1 MPTIALTD
9 LFIKAITPTGER
21 QEIADATRRGLVLR
35 VAPDGERLTWT
46 FSYRRKSDG
55 LRQRL
60 TLGIY
65 PDLKLADA
73 RAAALRH
80 AVAVSEGRDPA
91 AERRRPAGLRL
102 NDLVAEWAARRAPA
116 IRSAALT
123 LTRMRAHILPR
134 FGKEAVADLKRG
146 DVALHLEKLAR
157 MDKNTGKTRRGGPA
171 GARRTADDL
180 LLVLGWGV
188 KVGLLDANPL
198 AGLAKP
204 GAPSARDRVLTEGE
218 LRNLL
223 AALPR
228 AKMDDATRR
237 AIRLLA
243 LLACRVGELIGA
255 DVRDVD
261 TEQATLTVP
270 AHRSKNGRPAVIPL
284 SLPALALIREQ
295 LAAEAEAEAR
305 RAKRERRRPA
315 PVLYLFPNARTG
327 APVEPHSVSVAVRR
341 NLEILGAGQWTPH
354 DLRRTAATMMA
365 DLGVQPHIIEVTLN
379 HISGF
384 RAGVAGIYNRNTYAR
399 EHRDA
404 LERLAARIAE
414 IEDGGERKIVPL
426 RA

>member
-1 MPTIALTD
+1 MPTTALTD
-9 LFIKAITPTGER
+9 KFIQAIRATGER
-21 QEIADATRRGLVLR
+21 QEISDATRQGLILR

-55 LRQRL
+55 RRQRL
-60 TLGIY
+60 TLGTY

-73 RAAALRH
+73 RAAALEH
-80 AVAVSEGRDPA
+80 AVAVAKGADPA
-91 AERRRPAGLRL
+91 AERRAPAGATL
-102 NDLVAEWAARRAPA
+102 NDLVAEWEARRAPE
-116 IRSAALT
+116 IRSAGLT
-123 LTRMRAHILPR
+123 LVRLRAHILPK
-134 FGKEAVADLKRG
+134 FGKHVVADLKRG
-146 DVALHLEKLAR
+146 DAALHLEKLAR
-157 MDKNTGKTRRGGPA
+157 KDRNTGKTRRGGPA

-180 LLVLGWGV
+180 MLVLGWGV
-188 KVGLLDANPL
+188 KVGLLDVNPL

-204 GAPSARDRVLTEGE
+204 GAPSSRERVLSEVE
-218 LRNLL
+218 LRAVLT
-223 AALPR
+223 ALPR

-237 AIRLLA
+237 AIRLLT

-284 SLPALALIREQ
+284 SPPALALICEQ
-295 LAAEAEAEAR
+295 IAAEIAAEAR
-305 RAKRERRRPA
+305 RAKRERRAPA

-327 APVEPHSVSVAVRR
+327 APVEPHSISVAVRR
-341 NLEILGAGQWTPH
+341 NLEMLGAGQWTPH

-365 DLGVQPHIIEVTLN
+365 DLGVQPHIIEVCLN

-384 RAGVAGIYNRNTYAR
+384 RSGVAGVYNRNPYLG

-414 IEDGGERKIVPL
+414 IEEGSERRVVPF
-426 RA
+426 RV